1 MSQLSISDHALIRWI
16 ERTGMADLEP
26 VRDALRASLARAT
39 GAAGK
44 LGSGEYLILADGLVY
59 VVRNNVL
66 ITVIEDDGRHSRIR
80 AMQHRQ
86 EHRPD
91 A

>member
-1 MSQLSISDHALIRWI
+1 MSQLGISDHALIRWI

-39 GAAGK
+39 GAARE
-44 LGSGEYLILADGLVY
+44 LGAGEFLILADGLVY
-59 VVRNNVL
+59 VVRGNVL

-80 AMQHRQ
+80 ALQHKPGP
-86 EHRPD
+86 RPN